1 MMHPNGVYDAKIEGQ
16 TLKLYAPCVPIH
28 NMGCTLG
35 GGTITLEI
43 SSPLKNV
50 IIHDI
55 VEKTAYN
62 VELKEKLLNMLSSGR
77 QSEFTFRPEE
87 SIFNIC
93 EG

>member
-1 MMHPNGVYDAKIEGQ
+1 MR
-16 TLKLYAPCVPIH
+16 
-28 NMGCTLG
+28 
-35 GGTITLEI
+35 
-43 SSPLKNV
+43 
-50 IIHDI
+50 DI